1 MEDKSIDDC
10 GMVASESLL
19 VSWEPFDE
27 FGGGF
32 RVDEKKKLLSKRFFF
47 LAL

>member
-10 GMVASESLL
+10 GTVASELLL
-19 VSWEPFDE
+19 VSREPFDE

-32 RVDEKKKLLSKRFFF
+32 RVDGKGNC
-47 LAL
+47 